1 MKKKYFLIIMSI
13 IGILLCLNT
22 LYHIDDFVKEQIV
35 AIEEV
40 YKSIGSNNVTNITKA
55 IEQNGH
61 TIFTIIN
68 LVSILLYM
76 YIGVN
81 AFKDELETKR
91 NKLLAASIGL
101 FITSSNSITE
111 LIAVLYIVI
120 FSFTKHKK
128 EKKKQLIT
136 MPPPSRTS
144 NSYKKSL
151 ILLVVYFSQLIWGS
165 LIPRDIA
172 LLANIIFD
180 VVLLSLTIYLFKT
193 ELINGF
199 KDLKQQ
205 PKEYF
210 HYLLQKYLIGM
221 GIMIVVSTIAITITN
236 NPVSV
241 NQETLNSL
249 PLWYILPASIIF
261 APIVEETVFRV
272 CFRTFIKNDKIYIII
287 SGLVFGYLHAM
298 HEANLLN
305 VIVMTLPYATL
316 GSMFAY
322 IYVKTNNPTGSMA
335 VHAGHNTMAS
345 ILSILIR

>member
-22 LYHIDDFVKEQIV
+22 LYHIDTFVAEQI
-35 AIEEV
+35 ATIEEV
-40 YKSIGSNNVTNITKA
+40 YKSIGNNSVANITKA
-55 IEQNGH
+55 LEQNGH

-68 LVSILLYM
+68 LVSIFLYM

-120 FSFTKHKK
+120 FAFTKHKK
-128 EKKKQLIT
+128 GKKKQLIT
-136 MPPPSRTS
+136 MPPPSRTTD
-144 NSYKKSL
+144 SYKKSL
-151 ILLVVYFSQLIWGS
+151 LLLVVYFSQLIWGS
-165 LIPRDIA
+165 IIPRDIA
-172 LLANIIFD
+172 LLANIVFD
-180 VVLLSLTIYLFKT
+180 VVLLTLTIYLFKT

-298 HEANLLN
+298 HEENLLN
-305 VIVMTLPYATL
+305 IIVMTLPYATL

-345 ILSILIR
+345 ILSIMIR